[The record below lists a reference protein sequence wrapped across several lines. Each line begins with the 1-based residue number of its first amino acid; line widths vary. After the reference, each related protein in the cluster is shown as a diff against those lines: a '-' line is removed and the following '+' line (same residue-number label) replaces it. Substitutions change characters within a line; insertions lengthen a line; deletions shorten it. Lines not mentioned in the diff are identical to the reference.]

1 MFRPSGTPQYNPKF
15 PKKIFIK
22 IDRIRIRDN
31 KILIRSDNSDKIKN
45 QQYDEPLI
53 KPRLWCDIPA
63 CTSNGFAQPILS

>member
-53 KPRLWCDIPA
+53 KPRL
-63 CTSNGFAQPILS
+63 